1 MFAVLVVAMVLILLW
16 AAISPESMW
25 STTSAWQYR
34 DPEANEPSDAA
45 YAVQRVGA
53 VLGLVLIAI
62 LVLVVVNW
70 DPPKPAAP
78 RPTWADDIL
87 KWSTPSI
94 SRVTPS
100 ATQAFPTQD
109 DSVLSADTP
118 TLMTVLPDAAR
129 NQGYTQANVSTA
141 SVQGTYYQWLAEDH
155 PQAVASAPVV
165 DSSVALSTRNRDAAL
180 TGDTG
185 EELLGEDSYLLVR
198 LDVPAC
204 AVTDASISADGYAH
218 ALTVSVT
225 ILKDT
230 ALCGQTTDRPLVAV
244 ALTPQQVQQAQDYE
258 SPAYS
263 VYQYHGYGYGQ
274 GRGQSYSRS
283 EGYYPS
289 IFRYK
294 GEVHRTDQQ
303 HVDHL
308 ASKAMVPWRLVAKN

>member
-1 MFAVLVVAMVLILLW
+1 MFAVLVVAMALIMLW

-62 LVLVVVNW
+62 LVLVVVNR
-70 DPPKPAAP
+70 DPPKPAP

-94 SRVTPS
+94 TRVTPS

-165 DSSVALSTRNRDAAL
+165 DSSVALSTRNRDVAL

-204 AVTDASISADGYAH
+204 AVTDASISADG
-218 ALTVSVT
+218 SV
-225 ILKDT
+225 
-230 ALCGQTTDRPLVAV
+230 
-244 ALTPQQVQQAQDYE
+244 
-258 SPAYS
+258 
-263 VYQYHGYGYGQ
+263 
-274 GRGQSYSRS
+274 
-283 EGYYPS
+283 
-289 IFRYK
+289 FRYK